1 MLILVTLELLRVR
14 RRHKYNLD
22 KNMRLSKQALYTTTL
37 CTTAALLTACS
48 SQQYTP
54 DPSDPL
60 QGMNRATYSLNQKLD
75 KYALKP
81 VAQAYT
87 FVTPQVA
94 RDRVTNFFS
103 NIGEVPTFFND
114 TLQGNLK
121 LSATALGRF
130 VVNTTIG
137 LLGLF
142 DPASSMGLT
151 KHYNDFGITL
161 AQYGITTSPYLVLP
175 LIGPSSIRDALALW
189 PNYRYMSI
197 WGYVGDYAEW
207 RDIFF
212 VIDIVNL
219 RASLLSSE
227 GVVQEASLD
236 EYAFIRNAYLQKRAS
251 LIKRYTG
258 RDVGPKGQS
267 TNEDPLDNN
276 DDLVDALEEQ
286 NGAPAT
292 STTTDTAAQNDAAN
306 KGDTATTTS
315 AVTQENNSITPLP
328 PVSFRQPNQDPVKQS
343 LAQNEL
349 ANMG

>member
-1 MLILVTLELLRVR
+1 MIF
-14 RRHKYNLD
+14 
-22 KNMRLSKQALYTTTL
+22 SKKVFCKTTL
-37 CTTAALLTACS
+37 CTTAVLLTACS
-48 SQQYTP
+48 SKPYAP

-60 QGMNRATYSLNQKLD
+60 QGMNRATYSFNQKLD

-81 VAQAYT
+81 AAQAYT

-130 VVNTTIG
+130 AVNTTIG

-161 AQYGITTSPYLVLP
+161 AQYGVTTSPYLVLP

-189 PNYRYMSI
+189 PNYEYMSL
-197 WGYVGDYAEW
+197 WGYAGEYAEW
-207 RDIFF
+207 RNIFF

-219 RASLLSSE
+219 RASLLSSDD
-227 GVVQEASLD
+227 VVQQASLD
-236 EYAFIRNAYLQKRAS
+236 QYAFIRNAYLQKRAS

-258 RDVGPKGQS
+258 RDVGPTGQAN
-267 TNEDPLDNN
+267 TDEDPLNG
-276 DDLVDALEEQ
+276 DDLSQALEQQ
-286 NGAPAT
+286 NGGAPPLNATKNNAT
-292 STTTDTAAQNDAAN
+292 SKNNTTN
-306 KGDTATTTS
+306 TTS
-315 AVTQENNSITPLP
+315 AVTPENNSATPPP
-328 PVSFRQPNQDPVKQS
+328 PVSFRQQSQDPVKQS

-349 ANMG
+349 AEMGS

>member
-1 MLILVTLELLRVR
+1 
-14 RRHKYNLD
+14 
-22 KNMRLSKQALYTTTL
+22 MRLSKKTLYKTTL
-37 CTTAALLTACS
+37 CTTAVLLTACS
-48 SQQYTP
+48 SKQYAP

-60 QGMNRATYSLNQKLD
+60 QGMNRGTYSFNQKLD

-81 VAQAYT
+81 VAQVYT

-137 LLGLF
+137 LLGFF

-161 AQYGITTSPYLVLP
+161 AQYGVTTSPYLVLP

-189 PNYRYMSI
+189 PNYRYLSI

-207 RDIFF
+207 RNIFF

-227 GVVQEASLD
+227 DVVQQASLD
-236 EYAFIRNAYLQKRAS
+236 EYVFMRNAYLQKRAS

-258 RDVGPKGQS
+258 RDVGPKGQINS
-267 TNEDPLDNN
+267 NEDPLDNN

-286 NGAPAT
+286 DSPPP
-292 STTTDTAAQNDAAN
+292 TTTDTAVKNDALGKDNTAN
-306 KGDTATTTS
+306 TAPDATK
-315 AVTQENNSITPLP
+315 ENNTVTPPP
-328 PVSFRQPNQDPVKQS
+328 PVSFRQTSQDPVKQS

-349 ANMG
+349 VEMSS